1 MHQKF
6 YFAAIKG
13 VDIHLYNCRA
23 LHLTESERK
32 KEEILSLH
40 FLALQDSNEGRGCG
54 RSYYSTP
61 THNMEQES
69 SPETSPSLSPK
80 NGVSIMAG
88 EMDEAYKSSILSLPN
103 LKLMECHGQIREL
116 QTIIR
121 NK

>member
-1 MHQKF
+1 MHPKF

-40 FLALQDSNEGRGCG
+40 FLALQDSDEGRGCG